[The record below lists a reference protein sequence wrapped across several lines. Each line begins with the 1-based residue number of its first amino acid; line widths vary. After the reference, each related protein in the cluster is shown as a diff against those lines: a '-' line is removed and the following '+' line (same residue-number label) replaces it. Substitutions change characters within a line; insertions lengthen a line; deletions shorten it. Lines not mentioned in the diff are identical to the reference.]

1 MFEEIPK
8 KRNTSTFSLLLELL
22 LVLGALADLSKN
34 MQSTIDLH
42 KIIDLSVIVAGVG
55 SIIVGLRPRKK

>member
-34 MQSTIDLH
+34 MRSTFDLP
-42 KIIDLSVIVAGVG
+42 KITDLSVIVGGVVLV
-55 SIIVGLRPRKK
+55 ILWLRARKK

>member
-8 KRNTSTFSLLLELL
+8 KRNTSTFSLLVELL

-34 MQSTIDLH
+34 MQSTFDLR
-42 KIIDLSVIVAGVG
+42 KITDLSVIVGGIVL
-55 SIIVGLRPRKK
+55 IIVGLRARKK

>member
-22 LVLGALADLSKN
+22 LALGALADLSKN
-34 MQSTIDLH
+34 MQSTFDLH
-42 KIIDLSVIVAGVG
+42 KIADLSVIV
-55 SIIVGLRPRKK
+55 VGLALIITGVRARKK